1 MRGMLLAGDNAEE
14 NTRAHLKPQAKDR
27 PTNVLS
33 REMGSNLGLFPTRE
47 WQHML
52 YLPSA
57 PASSSVRF
65 YLSILIFSVTTAEE
79 Q

>member
-1 MRGMLLAGDNAEE
+1 MLLAGDNAEE

-47 WQHML
+47 
-52 YLPSA
+52 
-57 PASSSVRF
+57 
-65 YLSILIFSVTTAEE
+65 
-79 Q
+79 